1 MGNDRIEREL
11 RKDLKNDKLVVKLQK
26 RNDKRGS
33 SMLTQSE
40 ESRRIS

>member
-26 RNDKRGS
+26 RNDKKVS